1 MNTIHILQE
10 VFMISDEEILRKA
23 KTEWEMPVE
32 EVLRYEQI
40 AKPEHYGKFGNLA
53 LAYLQNHRIDKL
65 VEINDLP
72 EYLHEI
78 DRQADELYE
87 TLYRQMSEWD
97 EYKRTG
103 DYLTDVQRIKTMQSI
118 IEETILDQIV
128 YV

>member
-1 MNTIHILQE
+1 
-10 VFMISDEEILRKA
+10 MISDEEILRKA
-23 KTEWEMPVE
+23 KTEREMNVE
-32 EVLRYEQI
+32 EILRYQEI
-40 AKPEHYGKFGNLA
+40 AKPEHYGKYGTIA

-65 VEINDLP
+65 LEINDLP

-87 TLYRQMSEWD
+87 TLYKRMSEWE

-103 DYLTDVQRIKTMQSI
+103 DYLTDVQRISTMQNI
-118 IEETILDQIV
+118 IEETTLNQIV

>member
-1 MNTIHILQE
+1 
-10 VFMISDEEILRKA
+10 MISDEEILRKA
-23 KTEWEMPVE
+23 KTEREMPVE
-32 EVLRYEQI
+32 EVVRYEQI
-40 AKPEHYGKFGNLA
+40 AKPEHYGKYGTLA

-72 EYLHEI
+72 EYLHEV
-78 DRQADELYE
+78 DRQADELYD

>member
-1 MNTIHILQE
+1 MHTIHILQE
-10 VFMISDEEILRKA
+10 VFMIRDEEILRKA
-23 KTEWEMPVE
+23 KTEREMTVE

-40 AKPEHYGKFGNLA
+40 AKPEHYGKYGTLA

-78 DRQADELYE
+78 DRQADELHE
-87 TLYRQMSEWD
+87 KLYRQMSEWD

-103 DYLTDVQRIKTMQSI
+103 DYMTDVQRIHSLQSY
-118 IEETILDQIV
+118 IEEVILYQLV

>member
-1 MNTIHILQE
+1 MNTTNFLQE

-40 AKPEHYGKFGNLA
+40 AKLEHNGKYGTLA

-72 EYLHEI
+72 EYLHEV
-78 DRQADELYE
+78 DRQADELYD